1 MTEPLTVGGGGGAGK
16 EAVAEVS
23 QSHLSADTISASLL
37 STFHPLLLLQ
47 HLKDKLVSST
57 PILHIRKL
65 KFKGVR

>member
-1 MTEPLTVGGGGGAGK
+1 MGAGK
-16 EAVAEVS
+16 EVVAEVS
-23 QSHLSADTISASLL
+23 QPHLNADSMPASLL

-47 HLKDKLVSST
+47 HLKDRFVSST

>member
-1 MTEPLTVGGGGGAGK
+1 MGAGK
-16 EAVAEVS
+16 EVVAEGS
-23 QSHLSADTISASLL
+23 QPHLSADSMPASLL

-47 HLKDKLVSST
+47 HLKDRLVSST